1 MIVVDFQLD
10 FQLFMILQVVPGIHL
25 HKAQFTDVRVY
36 EYNEYPW
43 SGEFKLL

>member
-25 HKAQFTDVRVY
+25 HKAQITDVRCIIHISY
-36 EYNEYPW
+36 KYI
-43 SGEFKLL
+43 